1 MTLNDE
7 QRKKVEENM
16 GLVGKVI
23 QDKIHGINQM
33 GIYSQED
40 LMQIGYLGL
49 CKAAYTDKG
58 GCFSTYA
65 YRIIYNTL
73 MDAIVQ
79 INLRNSYEMTADYLE
94 GWNIEKTYSDPNAYT
109 DLKYLLREMEKKAP
123 KGIRKGIRA
132 IILSAEGYSSAEIGE
147 KLHTSDNIIRVW
159 MGRARKFLIRQSE
172 LPYSN

>member
-1 MTLNDE
+1 MTLNEE
-7 QRKKVEENM
+7 QKKKVEENM

-23 QDKIHGINQM
+23 KDKIHGAGQM
-33 GIYSQED
+33 GIYSYED
-40 LMQIGYLGL
+40 LMQIGYIGL

-79 INLRNSYEMTADYLE
+79 INRQNSFETAADYLE
-94 GWNIEKTYSDPNAYT
+94 GWNIEKTYSDQNAYT
-109 DLKYLLREMEKKAP
+109 DLKYSLKEMEKKAP

-132 IILSAEGYSSAEIGE
+132 LLLSAEGYSSAEIGKKYHGSE
-147 KLHTSDNIIRVW
+147 NTVRVW
-159 MGRARKFLIRQSE
+159 ISRARKYLKLK
-172 LPYSN
+172 LPI

>member
-1 MTLNDE
+1 MTLNEE
-7 QRKKVEENM
+7 QKKKVEENM

-23 QDKIHGINQM
+23 KDKIHGAGQM
-33 GIYSQED
+33 GIYSYED
-40 LMQIGYLGL
+40 LMQIGYIGL

-79 INLRNSYEMTADYLE
+79 INRQNSHETATDYLE
-94 GWNIEKTYSDPNAYT
+94 GWNNEETYSNQHAYT
-109 DLKYLLREMEKKAP
+109 ELKYSLREMEKKAP

-132 IILSAEGYSSAEIGE
+132 LLLSAEGYSNMEIG
-147 KLHTSDNIIRVW
+147 KKFHSTANTVRVW
-159 MGRARKFLIRQSE
+159 ISRAKKYLKLKLSI
-172 LPYSN
+172 

>member
-1 MTLNDE
+1 MTLNEE
-7 QRKKVEENM
+7 QKKKVEENM

-23 QDKIHGINQM
+23 KDKIHGAGQM
-33 GIYSQED
+33 GIYSYED
-40 LMQIGYLGL
+40 LMHIGYIGL

-79 INLRNSYEMTADYLE
+79 INRQNSHETATDYLE
-94 GWNIEKTYSDPNAYT
+94 GWNNEETYSNQHAYT
-109 DLKYLLREMEKKAP
+109 ELKYTLTELEKKAP

-132 IILSAEGYSSAEIGE
+132 IILFTEGYSSAEIG
-147 KLHTSDNIIRVW
+147 KKFHTSGSIVRVW
-159 MGRARKFLIRQSE
+159 MERARKFLIRQSE
-172 LPYSN
+172 LPYTG